1 MSNNNIYVL
10 FNIITAHILYDYL
23 QKAGIFTS
31 FKLRLLSDFFVVVV
45 NSNLYVR
52 RKVIWM

>member
-31 FKLRLLSDFFVVVV
+31 FKLRLLSDFFVVV